1 MDIAAQKKQ
10 TIWTY
15 NFVAL
20 MVTNMVLFFGTNM
33 MSTLLPKYLSAMG
46 NSTTVIG
53 FVVGMFSV
61 TALGTRPITGPMID
75 CMNKKKLYMSML
87 CFVAVTCFG
96 YSFVES
102 VPAIIFFRLMH
113 GIGNG
118 CSSALA
124 LTLATESLPAEKL
137 SSGIGIFGLGN
148 VLPQAV
154 APGLGLAIS
163 ERWGYQTTF
172 FICGLLVVTAIILS
186 SRMRIADPPKK
197 KLSYRFDNMI
207 AKEAIVPALF
217 LFFLSLARASFG
229 SYLVIYITEY
239 RIIEGISLYYTIYAV
254 ALVVSRTFA
263 GKVADRFGMQF
274 AIYPSYI
281 CFAITLIMLA
291 FCTQTWQLWTLA
303 VFNALGSGTSQN
315 QHQALVMKI
324 ANPEHRGA
332 ASTTMFFGIDAGDLL
347 GPIINGMLIQ
357 YLSYTKM
364 FLCSLIPLAACT
376 VLFFFYFRR
385 HRAQLSSAKA

>member
-1 MDIAAQKKQ
+1 MDTAPKKQ

-20 MVTNMVLFFGTNM
+20 MITNMVLFFGTNM
-33 MSTLLPKYLSAMG
+33 MGTLLPKYLSSMG
-46 NSTTVIG
+46 NSTSVIG

-75 CMNKKKLYMSML
+75 CMNKKKLYMCML

-124 LTLATESLPAEKL
+124 FTLAAESLPPEKL
-137 SSGIGIFGLGN
+137 SSGIGVFGLGN

-163 ERWGYQTTF
+163 ERFGYQTTF
-172 FICGLLVVTAIILS
+172 FVCGVLVVTAIILS

-197 KLSYRFDNMI
+197 KLTYNFSNMI
-207 AKEAIVPALF
+207 AKEALVPALF
-217 LFFLSLARASFG
+217 MFFLSLARASFG
-229 SYLVIYITEY
+229 SYLVIYITEF
-239 RIIEGISLYYTIYAV
+239 RFVEGISVYYTIYAI
-254 ALVVSRTFA
+254 ALVISRTL
-263 GKVADRFGMQF
+263 GGRIADRFGMKF

-281 CFAITLIMLA
+281 CFAVTLIMLA
-291 FCTQTWQLWTLA
+291 FCTETWQLWTLA
-303 VFNALGSGTSQN
+303 VFNAFGSGTAQN
-315 QHQALVMKI
+315 QHQALGMKV

-332 ASTTMFFGIDAGDLL
+332 VSTTLYFGIDAGDLL
-347 GPIINGMLIQ
+347 GPIINGFLIQ
-357 YLSYTKM
+357 YLSYTSM
-364 FLCSLIPLAACT
+364 FLCSLVPLAACA
-376 VLFFFYFRR
+376 VCFFFYHRR
-385 HRAQLSSAKA
+385 HREQLAATSA